1 MREQEKEYEGMSS
14 MEKLNFFRNKYY
26 ADGNNTE
33 SGIVANAINDVL
45 PKIAGKKGKLEP
57 WVVFTD
63 PVGKELCAYTI
74 EGTFAGEMQA
84 TKELLAAEHNIA
96 VEDISVAIQQ
106 R

>member
-1 MREQEKEYEGMSS
+1 MTEQIKEYEDMTS

-26 ADGNNTE
+26 ADGNSTE
-33 SGIVANAINDVL
+33 NGIIANAINDVL
-45 PKIAGKKGKLEP
+45 PKTVSKKRKP

-63 PVGKELCAYTI
+63 PAGTELCAYTL

>member
-1 MREQEKEYEGMSS
+1 MREQEKEYEGMTS

-26 ADGNNTE
+26 TDGSNTE
-33 SGIVANAINDVL
+33 NGIVANAINDVL
-45 PKIAGKKGKLEP
+45 PKMVSKKGKP

-63 PVGKELCAYTI
+63 PAGKELCAYTA
-74 EGTFAGEMQA
+74 EETFAGEMQA